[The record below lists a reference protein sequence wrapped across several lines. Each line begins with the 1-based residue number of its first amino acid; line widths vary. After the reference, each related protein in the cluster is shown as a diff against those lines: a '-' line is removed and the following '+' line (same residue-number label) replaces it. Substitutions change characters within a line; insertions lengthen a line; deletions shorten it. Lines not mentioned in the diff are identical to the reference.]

1 MSGRHDI
8 YGPIHKGLRFGSA
21 HLLVRLGSADWR
33 DAGEST
39 ALLAALRLHLALA
52 KEHLEHEDAEYHP
65 LLRLRAGEVAAALEA
80 DHRDH
85 YRTFDELAALI
96 EAVEAM
102 AGEARQLA
110 ARALYLRFS
119 TYFAD
124 DLEHMAREETVALPL
139 FHAHFDD
146 AELMAMEGR
155 VIGSIAPDRLVAYYN
170 LMLPGMSPFERATFL
185 RYVRATAPAG
195 AYAQLRD
202 EVAPGALGRRDYAL
216 LVEDLAEAA

>member
-1 MSGRHDI
+1 MSNRHDL
-8 YGPIHKGLRFGSA
+8 YGPIHKGLRFGTA

-33 DAGEST
+33 DTAESA

-52 KEHLEHEDAEYHP
+52 KEHLEHEDVEYHP
-65 LLRLRAGEVAAALEA
+65 PLRLRAGEVAAALDA

-85 YRTFDELAALI
+85 YRTFDALEALI
-96 EAVEAM
+96 EAVESM
-102 AGEARQLA
+102 TGEARQLA

-124 DLEHMAREETVALPL
+124 DLEHMAREESIALPL

-146 AELMAMEGR
+146 GELMAMEGR

-170 LMLPGMSPFERATFL
+170 LMLPGMNPVERATFL
-185 RYVRATAPAG
+185 RYVQMTAPVE
-195 AYAQLRD
+195 AYMQLRD
-202 EVAPGALGRRDYAL
+202 QVAPAALEAGDYAL
-216 LVEDLAEAA
+216 LIEDLAEAA